1 MVERTSDF
9 RTNYQLDTPEIAEH
23 WEDIVEDL
31 HAQKCPVAHSAVG
44 EGYYVL
50 LRDADVRKA
59 GRDWE
64 TFSSRDGFM
73 PNRPEGMPFWY
84 PVECDPP
91 FHDKLRSA
99 LNPHLSP
106 RAINSLEP
114 QIRQIANDLIDAFIA
129 DGHTDIVASFSTR
142 LPGLVFA
149 GLIAG
154 LPLADLPWLQKE
166 LNQGLLGPH
175 EGRAAAFGAVQV
187 YMDGYLKKR
196 SEAPPRG
203 DIVDAILAVDMEGY
217 DWADRCGTLS
227 QLTLGGVGTTG
238 HVIASTVHLL
248 AERPDLRE
256 KLKAQATIESTAIEE
271 LVRVFQSSPHDGRRV
286 QKRTEIAGV
295 NFEPGDYVVLGYGAA
310 SKDPLVFENPHEVDL
325 ERFPNPHVGF
335 GTGVH
340 RCIGSHLARLQIRCA
355 IEEFLKRIPDFHVKP
370 GFHPS
375 YETGIT
381 RSMIDLELRWGNADE
396 A

>member
-23 WEDIVEDL
+23 WEEIVADL
-31 HAQKCPVAHSAVG
+31 HEQKCPVAHSTVG

-50 LRDADVRKA
+50 LRDADVRTA

-91 FHDKLRSA
+91 FHDDLRSA

-106 RAINSLEP
+106 RAINPLEP
-114 QIRQIANDLIDAFIA
+114 EIRRIANELIDAFIA
-129 DGHTDIVASFSTR
+129 DGHTDIVTTFSTG

-149 GLIAG
+149 SLIAG
-154 LPLADLPWLQKE
+154 LPLEDLPWLQRE
-166 LNQGLLGPH
+166 LNLGLLGPH
-175 EGRAAAFGAVQV
+175 EGRAAAFGAVQN
-187 YMDGYLKKR
+187 YMSDYLKKR
-196 SEAPPRG
+196 SESPPRG
-203 DIVDAILAVDMEGY
+203 DIVDAILNVDLPNYE
-217 DWADRCGTLS
+217 WADRCGTLS

-238 HVIASTVHLL
+238 HVIASTIHLM

-256 KLKAQATIESTAIEE
+256 TLAEQSPIESTAIEE

-286 QKRTEIAGV
+286 QKEVEIAGHT
-295 NFEPGDYVVLGYGAA
+295 FEPGDFVVLGYGAA
-310 SKDPLVFENPHEVDL
+310 SKDPLVFDNPQEVDL
-325 ERFPNPHVGF
+325 HRFPNPHVGF

-355 IEEFLKRIPDFHVKP
+355 IEEFLRRIPEFSVKP
-370 GFHPS
+370 GFQPS

-381 RSMIDLELRWGNADE
+381 RSMIDLELEWETAK
-396 A
+396 

>member
-1 MVERTSDF
+1 MADRTSDF
-9 RTNYQLDTPEIAEH
+9 RTDYQLDTPEIAEH
-23 WEDIVEDL
+23 WESIVEDL
-31 HAQKCPVAHSAVG
+31 HAAKCPVAHSTVG

-50 LRDADVRKA
+50 LRDADVRAA

-91 FHDKLRSA
+91 FHDELRA
-99 LNPHLSP
+99 VLNPHLSP

-114 QIRQIANDLIDAFIA
+114 EIRKIANDLIDGFIA
-129 DGHTDIVASFSTR
+129 DGRVDIVDTFSTG
-142 LPGLVFA
+142 LPGLDFA

-154 LPLADLPWLQKE
+154 LPLEDLPWLQRE
-166 LNQGLLGPH
+166 LNLGLLGPH
-175 EGRAAAFGAVQV
+175 EGRAAAFGAVQQ

-196 SEAPPRG
+196 RDAPRRG
-203 DIVDAILAVDMEGY
+203 DIVDAILELEMDGY
-217 DWADRCGTLS
+217 GWEDRCGTLS

-238 HVIASTVHLL
+238 HVIASTIHLL
-248 AERPDLRE
+248 AERPDLRKTLRE
-256 KLKAQATIESTAIEE
+256 QPTIDSRAIEE

-286 QKRTEIAGV
+286 QREVEIAGHT
-295 NFEPGDYVVLGYGAA
+295 FLPGDFVVLGYGAA
-310 SKDPLVFENPHEVDL
+310 SKDPLVFDDPHNVDL
-325 ERFPNPHVGF
+325 ARFPNPHVGF

-355 IEEFLKRIPDFHVKP
+355 LEEFLKRIPDFVVKP
-370 GFHPS
+370 GFTPS

-381 RSMIDLELRWGNADE
+381 RSMIDLEIEWDVAGK
-396 A
+396 

>member
-1 MVERTSDF
+1 MVEQTSDF

-23 WEDIVEDL
+23 WESIVEGL
-31 HAQKCPVAHSAVG
+31 HASKCPVAHSTVG

-50 LRDADVRKA
+50 LRDADVRAA

-91 FHDKLRSA
+91 FHDQLRSA

-106 RAINSLEP
+106 RAINSNEP
-114 QIRQIANDLIDAFIA
+114 QIRQIANDLIDEFIA
-129 DGHTDIVASFSTR
+129 DGHTDIVKTFSTS

-149 GLIAG
+149 SLIAG
-154 LPLADLPWLQKE
+154 LPLEDLPWLQNK
-166 LNQGLLGPH
+166 LNLGLLGPH
-175 EGRAAAFGAVQV
+175 AGRAEAFGEVQV

-196 SEAPPRG
+196 SESAPRG
-203 DIVDAILAVDMEGY
+203 DIVDAILAIDMEGY
-217 DWADRCGTLS
+217 DWEDRCGTLS

-238 HVIASTVHLL
+238 HVIASTIHLL
-248 AERPDLRE
+248 AERPDLRAT
-256 KLKAQATIESTAIEE
+256 LKEQTVIDSRAIEE

-286 QKRTEIAGV
+286 QKEVELAGHT
-295 NFEPGDYVVLGYGAA
+295 FQPGDYVVLGYGAA
-310 SKDPLVFENPHEVDL
+310 SKDPLVFEDPQAVDL
-325 ERFPNPHVGF
+325 DRFPNPHVGF
-335 GTGVH
+335 GTGPH

-355 IEEFLKRIPDFHVKP
+355 IEEFLKRIPDFTVKP
-370 GFHPS
+370 GFTPS

-381 RSMIDLELRWGNADE
+381 RSMIDLELEWKVPS
-396 A
+396 